1 MQGFEN
7 IKILDVNVNKT
18 DKKITVKAQ
27 SDKFITY
34 NECVLFKK
42 KMCEQLGID
51 CVELKLMCTKD
62 FKLVSMQPA
71 FMGSLFDMISDK
83 YISVS
88 SFIKDAKCDLLGDTL
103 TITLMHGGAELLST
117 KKLDFFISDCIK
129 EMWNCHVSVNFK
141 EISTEKKP
149 TQEETV
155 AVPFSENEYSSAI
168 KARTASSSND
178 AYRKVYN
185 GSGGGYNNKGDGI
198 TRKKKLLTPEE
209 GKELPKDNEDCEILM
224 GKDITDPITRMKDLS
239 IDSGFVAVKGKVFKV
254 ETKNIPSGSVLAMI
268 HLTDNSYSVTAKF
281 FFDKAD
287 TAYVEKHFEK
297 AKNLHLKIYGEAIQD
312 KYTRELT
319 IMARSIASYKPEKR
333 KDNAEVKRVELH
345 LHTSLSALDAV
356 TNPSALIKRVNEW
369 GHRAVAITD
378 HGVVQAYPDIFNAAS
393 ADKASNLKVIYGMEG
408 YLTHQSGE
416 LSGTENK
423 ISKEEAKKHPTH
435 HIIILVQNQIGL
447 KNLYKL
453 ISMSNLN
460 YFYKKP
466 RLPKS
471 ILEQYREGLIL
482 GSACSE
488 GELFDAVLNGESDER
503 LCEIASFYDYLEI
516 QPTKNDMYLVRQG
529 KVNNLE
535 EIENI
540 NKKIIELADRL
551 GKMTVATCDVHF
563 LDPDDEIFR
572 CVMQAGQG
580 YSDAD
585 SQPPLYLRTTNE
597 MLSEFEY
604 LGDRAF
610 EIVVENTNKI
620 ADMIDVVRPVPK
632 GNFPPVIK
640 GSDDI
645 LSQSCHEKAKRMYGD
660 PLPLLVEQRL
670 EKELHSIIGNGF
682 SVMYVTA
689 KELVAESER
698 NGYQVGSR
706 GSVGSSLAAFMSDI
720 TEVNSLPA
728 HYRCPNCKYV
738 EFHENEGLDCCFDLP
753 EKDCPNC
760 NEPLIRD
767 GYDIP
772 FETFLGFKGEKTPD
786 IDLNFAPTD
795 QPSAHKYCEVLFGSD
810 YVFRAGTISGLA
822 EKTAR
827 GYVLKY
833 LEERNMHASEA
844 EIERL
849 ASGFIGVKR
858 TTGQHPGGIMVI
870 PKDKEIY
877 DFTPI
882 QRPADA
888 VDSSTITTH
897 FDYHFLHDSILKL
910 DILGH
915 DGPEM
920 IKLLEDFTGK
930 PCREIKKLDDDK
942 VMSLFNSSAALNLI
956 PELTKIKIPLGTLGI
971 PEFGTNFVQNML
983 IETKPNTISELVRI
997 SGLSHGTDVWS
1008 GNAQELIKQGKVT
1021 LSQAICCR
1029 DDIMLYLINKGV
1041 DAALSFNIMEKVR
1054 KGKGLTKDWEVEMAQ
1069 NDVPD
1074 WYIESCNKIKY
1085 MFPKAHAVAY
1095 VMLSVRIAWYKI
1107 YYPLAYYAARFSIK
1121 VDDFDAANMTH
1132 GADKAISKMT
1142 AISTGADNKAEG
1154 ETVDTAKNNVV
1165 KLTAKEED
1173 QLAIYEQVL
1182 EMYARGYEFLPIDLY
1197 KSQAKNFVPEDG
1209 KIRPPLGSIQGLGVA
1224 AAENIVNARN
1234 NGCGEFFSVEE
1245 LKTSAGLN
1253 KTVIE
1258 SLRNEGCLEGLP
1270 ESNQLSLF

>member
-1 MQGFEN
+1 
-7 IKILDVNVNKT
+7 
-18 DKKITVKAQ
+18 
-27 SDKFITY
+27 
-34 NECVLFKK
+34 
-42 KMCEQLGID
+42 MCEQLGVD
-51 CVELKLMCTKD
+51 SVEFKLMCTKD
-62 FKLVSMQPA
+62 FKHVVLQPA
-71 FMGSLFDMISDK
+71 FMGSLFDMIADK

-88 SFIKDAKCDLLGDTL
+88 SFIKDAICDLSGDTL
-103 TITLMHGGAELLST
+103 IITLMHGGAELLET
-117 KKLDFFISDCIK
+117 KRMDKLISDCIK
-129 EMWNCHVSVNFK
+129 EMWNCHISVEFEEK
-141 EISTEKKP
+141 MSDKKP
-149 TQEETV
+149 AIEETV
-155 AVPFSENEYSSAI
+155 AVPFSENQYSTAL
-168 KARTASSSND
+168 KARSATSNND
-178 AYRKVYN
+178 AYGKVYN
-185 GSGGGYNNKGDGI
+185 GSGGGYFNKGDGK
-198 TRKKKLLTPEE
+198 TRKKKMLTPEE
-209 GKELPKDNEDCEILM
+209 GQALPKDNEGCEILM
-224 GKDITDPITRMKDLS
+224 GKAITDPITRMKDLS
-239 IDSGFVAVKGKVFKV
+239 IDSGYVAVKGKVFKV
-254 ETKNIPSGSVLAMI
+254 ETKGIPSGSVLAMI
-268 HLTDNSYSVTAKF
+268 HLSDNSYSVTAKF
-281 FFDKAD
+281 FFDKSDVAF
-287 TAYVEKHFEK
+287 VEKYFEK
-297 AKNLHLKIYGEAIQD
+297 AKNLHLKIYGEALQD

-333 KDNAEVKRVELH
+333 KDDAEVKRVELH

-378 HGVVQAYPDIFNAAS
+378 HGVVQAYPDIFNAAA
-393 ADKASNLKVIYGMEG
+393 ADKGTNLKVIYGMEG
-408 YLTHQSGE
+408 YLSYQDGE
-416 LSGTENK
+416 LS
-423 ISKEEAKKHPTH
+423 SAEAKKFPTH

-466 RLPKS
+466 RLPKNV
-471 ILEQYREGLIL
+471 LEKYREGLIL

-488 GELFDAVLNGESDER
+488 GELFDAVLNGESDEKLR
-503 LCEIASFYDYLEI
+503 EIAEFYDYLEI

-529 KVNNLE
+529 KVNNLG

-540 NKKIIELADRL
+540 NKKIIEIADSM

-563 LDPDDEIFR
+563 LDAEDEIYR

-585 SQPPLYLRTTNE
+585 LQPPLYLRTTNE

-604 LGDRAF
+604 LGDRAY
-610 EIVVENTNKI
+610 EVVVQNTNKI
-620 ADMIDVVRPVPK
+620 ADMIEVVRPVPK
-632 GNFPPVIK
+632 GNFPPVIE

-645 LSQSCHEKAKRMYGD
+645 LSESCYEKAKRIYGD
-660 PLPLLVEQRL
+660 PLPFLVQQRL
-670 EKELHSIIGNGF
+670 DKELHSIIGNGF

-689 KELVAESER
+689 KELVAESAR

-738 EFHENEGLDCCFDLP
+738 EFHETAGLDCCFDLP

-795 QPSAHKYCEVLFGSD
+795 QPNAHKYCEVLFGSD

-888 VDSSTITTH
+888 IDSRTITTH

-930 PCREIKKLDDDK
+930 PCREIKKLDDEK
-942 VMSLFNSSAALNLI
+942 VMSLFNSPDALNLI
-956 PELTKIKIPLGTLGI
+956 PELTKINIPLGTLGI

-983 IETKPNTISELVRI
+983 LDTRPKSISELVRI

-1008 GNAQELIKQGKVT
+1008 GNAQDLIKEGKVT

-1054 KGKGLTKDWEVEMAQ
+1054 KGKGLTKDWEAEMAE

-1107 YYPLAYYAARFSIK
+1107 YYSLAYYAARFSIK

-1132 GADKAISKMT
+1132 GADKAYAKMT
-1142 AISTGADNKAEG
+1142 AISTGKEIVLESESDAGKDEQQPENDAEKSEKKSFG
-1154 ETVDTAKNNVV
+1154 KNNGV

-1173 QLAIYEQVL
+1173 QIAIYEQVL
-1182 EMYARGYEFLPIDLY
+1182 EMYARGFEFLPIDLY
-1197 KSQAKNFVPEDG
+1197 KSQAKNFVPENG
-1209 KIRPPLGSIQGLGVA
+1209 KIRPPLGALQGLGIA

-1234 NGCGEFFSVEE
+1234 SGSGEFFSVEE
-1245 LKTSAGLN
+1245 LKNNAGLN

-1258 SLRNEGCLEGLP
+1258 NLRNEGCLEGLP